1 MNLAK
6 LTLLIFILLFILDAC
21 GKNQDS
27 APPAKPETSPP
38 TAEKITLQ
46 SGCNSCHG
54 KDGVSSLPGVP
65 FLAGQNAQYLE
76 KAIHSYL
83 LMDRKQEVMRQA
95 VIDLNAE
102 QRHKLAAYYAN
113 LKTPWRGGE
122 DAHGTGSG
130 NSDERAM
137 IKAGE
142 NISRSCNSCH
152 GTDGNSVKLGVPSLA
167 GLKPEYFMPALKAYL
182 DGERHGAAI
191 MKNFKLSLT
200 KRDIRNLA
208 AYYSVQQRHRSPLG
222 KHLSQTTPSN
232 ALTRTC
238 LGCHGADGNST
249 HPAMP
254 SLAGQNAAYLIKAMQ
269 AYRGGERKNL
279 MMANIAKGLSDKDIE
294 QNATYF
300 ATRNPAVVQVAKP
313 AMKATT
319 ETSSKF
325 DPLGDG
331 AKLAASC
338 NACHGN
344 NGNHPNQNV
353 PRLAGLT
360 TTYLQNAITDYRDG
374 IRKSAIMQMLTRFL
388 SKTDIEKI
396 SYYYA
401 NQTPEISHHK
411 MDSAEVAQGQKLA
424 SDCESCHGKEG
435 NSQDAKVPSLAG
447 QNVHYLVNAISSYKK
462 NGNRFLKDMEDKKAT
477 ESKEG
482 MNGMKGMENMNGM
495 MGTDAMK
502 GMGSMK
508 GMETMQGM
516 ENMKSMK
523 TMMDVAH
530 KLNKTAIN
538 NLAQYY
544 AQLTPKTEK
553 PRQLEGP
560 ETLSKKCD
568 RCHGKD
574 GLQPNPDKPRIG
586 GQRQSYLLSALHAY
600 QNGTR
605 SVPMMHKM
613 SEDLWEVELEAIA
626 AYYAGK

>member
-6 LTLLIFILLFILDAC
+6 LTLLIFILLLILDAC

-102 QRHKLAAYYAN
+102 QRHKLATYYAN

-122 DAHGTGSG
+122 DIHGTGSG
-130 NSDERAM
+130 NSDERA

-152 GTDGNSVKLGVPSLA
+152 GVDGNSVKLGVPSLA
-167 GLKPEYFMPALKAYL
+167 GLKPEYFVPALKAYL

-200 KRDIRNLA
+200 NRDIHNLA

-222 KHLSQTTPSN
+222 KKLSQTTPSN

-269 AYRGGERKNL
+269 AYRGGERKNP

-300 ATRNPAVVQVAKP
+300 ATRTPAVVQSAKP
-313 AMKATT
+313 AIKATT
-319 ETSSKF
+319 KTATKF

-338 NACHGN
+338 NACHGK
-344 NGNHPNQNV
+344 NGNYPNQNV

-360 TTYLQNAITDYRDG
+360 TAYLQHAIRDYRDG
-374 IRKSAIMQMLTRFL
+374 KRKSDIMRILTRFL
-388 SKTDIEKI
+388 SNTDIEKI

-401 NQTPEISHHK
+401 NQTPEQTLQQLK
-411 MDSAEVAQGQKLA
+411 SADAKQGQKLA
-424 SDCESCHGKEG
+424 SECTACHGKDG
-435 NSQDAKVPSLAG
+435 NSQDVKIPSLAG
-447 QNVHYLVNAISSYKK
+447 QNARYLVNAIGSYKEK
-462 NGNRFLKDMEDKKAT
+462 GSRKQKDMNNVANKLDK
-477 ESKEG
+477 S
-482 MNGMKGMENMNGM
+482 
-495 MGTDAMK
+495 
-502 GMGSMK
+502 
-508 GMETMQGM
+508 
-516 ENMKSMK
+516 
-523 TMMDVAH
+523 
-530 KLNKTAIN
+530 AIH
-538 NLAQYY
+538 NLAQYF
-544 AQLTPKTEK
+544 AQLSPRSEK

-560 ETLSKKCD
+560 EILSKKCD

-586 GQRQSYLLSALHAY
+586 GQRQSYLLSALRAY
-600 QNGTR
+600 QNGAR
-605 SVPMMHKM
+605 NVPMMHKM